1 MSGSPL
7 LPKDVTSSDSVEKM
21 MPIGSSDNPRDAGT
35 FKALLQKQTDQPT
48 KSAQFVNSPFQLAS
62 GIPQLATGPNL
73 ATISNQILHAQTTVG
88 DINNMLS
95 TPNLKVKPSSKYLL
109 RNKLSQ
115 ASQEL
120 HTVNAKVG
128 GPNVNL
134 DEHEL
139 PAGSGVIQKFLSYVG
154 GSQVALASTQKEI
167 QTIAEKGETLD
178 PAKLLF
184 VQIKLNKAQQL
195 LDYSAILLAKAVEDM
210 KQLFSVQL

>member
-1 MSGSPL
+1 MDGGPL
-7 LPKDVTSSDSVEKM
+7 LPKDITNPASVEKM
-21 MPIGSSDNPRDAGT
+21 MPVGSSDNPREAGT
-35 FKALLQKQTDQPT
+35 FQNLLQKQTGQTAKP
-48 KSAQFVNSPFQLAS
+48 AQFVNSPFQLAS

-73 ATISNQILHAQTTVG
+73 ATINAQVLHAQTTIG

-95 TPNLKVKPSSKYLL
+95 TPNLKVKPSSKYIL

-120 HTVNAKVG
+120 RTVNSKVG
-128 GPNVNL
+128 GEQAKQEEQ
-134 DEHEL
+134 DL

-154 GSQVALASTQKEI
+154 GSQVALANTQKEI
-167 QTIAEKGETLD
+167 QGLSESGETLE

-184 VQIKLNKAQQL
+184 VQIKLSKAQQL